1 MAAVVAARYFRAA
14 WTAEGGRPHTMPNE
28 ILAYCQAGAIVGDH
42 FQLLDV
48 GVGFSGHYGVD
59 AAGVVADHPADGAGF
74 VTGGIDLE
82 DARHVL
88 REIEYDGDVAA
99 LAGEGGA
106 SAATKQRGG
115 EFAADGDCGEDVVG
129 VVRENYA
136 DGDLTVVGAIGGVK
150 GAGAVVEA
158 DFATNLFTQSLGE
171 SRGF

>member
-1 MAAVVAARYFRAA
+1 
-14 WTAEGGRPHTMPNE
+14 
-28 ILAYCQAGAIVGDH
+28 
-42 FQLLDV
+42 
-48 GVGFSGHYGVD
+48 VD
-59 AAGVVADHPADGAGF
+59 AAGVVADHAADGAGF
-74 VTGGIDLE
+74 VTGGIGGESQVMFFGGVAEVVEDDARLYACDAAGGIDLE

-115 EFAADGDCGEDVVG
+115 EFAAEGDCGEDVVG

-171 SRGF
+171 SRGFG